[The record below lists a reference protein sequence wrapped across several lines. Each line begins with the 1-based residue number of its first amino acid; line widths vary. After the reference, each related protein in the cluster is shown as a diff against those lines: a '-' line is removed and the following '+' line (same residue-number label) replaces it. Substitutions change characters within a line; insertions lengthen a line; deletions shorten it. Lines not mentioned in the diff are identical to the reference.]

1 MTKKRKKDLY
11 NCLECIIFVGY
22 MENSVKK
29 TFPVLQMGCA
39 ACATRVEN
47 TIRKQD
53 GVVSAAV
60 NFAAANALVEYL
72 PTQISPK
79 NIRNAVQ
86 DAGYDL
92 LVAEDD
98 TTANLEEIQKK
109 NLNP

>member
-1 MTKKRKKDLY
+1 MGT
-11 NCLECIIFVGY
+11 I
-22 MENSVKK
+22 ENTVKK

-60 NFAAANALVEYL
+60 NFAAANALVEYV
-72 PTQISPK
+72 PTQISPE
-79 NIRNAVQ
+79 NIRKAVQ

-92 LVAEDD
+92 LVAEDN
-98 TTANLEEIQKK
+98 TTAHVEEIQKK
-109 NLNP
+109 NLNH